1 MATNRLVSW
10 LMRPQIWAGLSMIG
24 FTAIFVTP
32 YCGYLFECGCTWP
45 WSGLDAD
52 CNIHQADAEHRCP
65 WCASLVAGG
74 VSMLVLFG
82 ATFMAAATRS
92 RGAQSSFIAGYAKGL
107 GRGFVAFLIA
117 GFITAWGAALYT
129 GYPMFIISA
138 LV

>member
-1 MATNRLVSW
+1 
-10 LMRPQIWAGLSMIG
+10 MIG

-45 WSGLDAD
+45 WAGLDAD

-65 WCASLVAGG
+65 WCVSLVAGG

-82 ATFMAAATRS
+82 ATFIAATRRS
-92 RGAQSSFIAGYAKGL
+92 GSTSSSFMAGYAKGL
-107 GRGFVAFLIA
+107 GRGLVAFLVA
-117 GFITAWGAALYT
+117 GFVAAWGAALYT
-129 GYPMFIISA
+129 GYPMFVISA